1 MLKGEQGLLF
11 IDEALAAIT
20 GLQNVQLDPQARQ
33 DLYNAMQIL
42 YPESE
47 GYNLDDFMRTLTNL
61 AAWHKGG
68 KPSHKENSSN

>member
-1 MLKGEQGLLF
+1 M
-11 IDEALAAIT
+11 
-20 GLQNVQLDPQARQ
+20 QLDPQARQ
-33 DLYNAMQIL
+33 DLYNAMQSL

-61 AAWHKGG
+61 AAWHKAG